1 MCRDRPTADEKK
13 TRKSFSVLEIRI
25 KIGRPFF
32 EDMYVI
38 DYCSV
43 ENVWETW
50 PTKMDFGQPNAEIGR
65 KMANY
70 YF

>member
-13 TRKSFSVLEIRI
+13 IRKSFLVLEIRI
-25 KIGRPFF
+25 KIGQPFF

-43 ENVWETW
+43 ENVWEIW
-50 PTKMDFGQPNAEIGR
+50 LTKMEPNAEISR
-65 KMANY
+65 KMANC